1 MLRIFRKSNM
11 ENITEVV
18 KTRQLKRDLKFQLN
32 FRYSFTKVFFGK
44 HEEKQT
50 FLSNFKALSCDAVSE
65 FSENFPT
72 NLYKALSAYV
82 CYCDATRC

>member
-32 FRYSFTKVFFGK
+32 FRYFFPKVFFEK

-50 FLSNFKALSCDAVSE
+50 FLSNFKALSCVAAWE
-65 FSENFPT
+65 FFGNFPS
-72 NLYKALSAYV
+72 NIYKALSAYV
-82 CYCDATRC
+82 CYCETTRC